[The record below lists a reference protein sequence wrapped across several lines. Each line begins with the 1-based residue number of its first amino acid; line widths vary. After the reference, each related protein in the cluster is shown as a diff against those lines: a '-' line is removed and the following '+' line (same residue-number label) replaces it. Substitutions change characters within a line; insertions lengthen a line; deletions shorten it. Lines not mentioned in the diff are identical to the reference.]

1 MSFAA
6 EIIAII
12 DYYLRQLD
20 MRNDGWVLLVSLNDR
35 GDHDVDHFDGLLMI
49 VVIHKWLGPD
59 GGLVGSV
66 VPTEPN

>member
-12 DYYLRQLD
+12 DYYLRQLV
-20 MRNDGWVLLVSLNDR
+20 MLNDGWVLLVILDG
-35 GDHDVDHFDGLLMI
+35 GDHDVDHLDVILMI